1 MEYEILDNEHRMPPF
16 APVIISLFKGVL
28 TGAKTETWKLL
39 VQYETDIKKY
49 FSIVGLEVYIDHVEK
64 FAFLKEKDLFE
75 EEEENYP
82 RLIEKRPV
90 SYPVTLLCVLLRKRL
105 LEADAAGGET
115 RVILNRDQIIHML
128 KIFLPEST
136 NETRIITNIDSYI
149 NKVLDYGFLRRL
161 KSSEDQDVYEINRVL
176 IARVRADELQYI
188 EGKLKEHARSIA

>member
-1 MEYEILDNEHRMPPF
+1 MDTPSSNWDLRKAGFHTHGSRRVNFSNCE
-16 APVIISLFKGVL
+16 VIAKKVL
-28 TGAKTETWKLL
+28 GKL
-39 VQYETDIKKY
+39 
-49 FSIVGLEVYIDHVEK
+49 
-64 FAFLKEKDLFE
+64 KDLFE

-82 RLIEKRPV
+82 RLIEKRPI

-115 RVILNRDQIIHML
+115 RVILNRDQIIDML

-136 NETRIITNIDSYI
+136 NETRIIANIDSYI
-149 NKVLDYGFLRRL
+149 NKVIDYGFLRQM

-176 IARVRADELQYI
+176 IARIRADELQYL